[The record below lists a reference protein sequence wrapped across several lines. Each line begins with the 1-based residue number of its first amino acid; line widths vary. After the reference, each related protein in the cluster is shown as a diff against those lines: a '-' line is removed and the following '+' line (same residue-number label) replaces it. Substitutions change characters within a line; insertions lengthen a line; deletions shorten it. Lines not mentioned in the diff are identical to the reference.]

1 VKTPGNL
8 WTTEMLAA
16 FRELYAQQPELPFRT
31 IAATM
36 SATFDVPFTS
46 NACIGKAH
54 RIGLPQR
61 GNRTAPRKPYTH
73 AKKKEKLKMIKVRV
87 EAPIPPPVEPE
98 RPAWA
103 TGGLLIQELREGDC
117 KWPLGPT
124 YARPPF
130 VYCGT
135 PSLLGRSYCKTHM
148 DKATGGR

>member
-1 VKTPGNL
+1 MTV
-8 WTTEMLAA
+8 WTEDMLRA
-16 FRELYAQQPELPFRT
+16 FRELYSEQPELPFPA
-31 IAATM
+31 IATAM
-36 SATFDVPFTS
+36 SKAFDVTLTT

-54 RIGLPQR
+54 RLGLPMR
-61 GNRTAPRKPYTH
+61 GRRGAPRKPYTH
-73 AKKKEKLKMIKVRV
+73 AKKMEKPKMIKVRV

-103 TGGLLIQELREGDC
+103 VGGLLIQELGYGDC

-130 VYCGT
+130 VYCGG
-135 PSLLGRSYCKTHM
+135 PALIGRPYCKTHT